1 MQMGGSA
8 RRVTAKW
15 RGLLALIVL
24 SWIATPVAAR
34 AAAPAHYDMTMKF
47 DVVAGRVMA
56 TVTITL
62 PEGSGETDF
71 ILGDRF
77 KLERVDAGRGVRVDT
92 MAADKPM
99 PHLNRIAVHFPARAA
114 GARQVRFDY
123 SGPLNQPGEDEP
135 AVSPQRIEL
144 NVESTWL
151 PMREDLGM
159 LFTVDADIS
168 GLPTDLV
175 VIPQGTF
182 ERTGDRLHIHRDTL
196 DEDMLID
203 GAVGLKL
210 VKGPD
215 VDFYAADQSDPLV
228 AMLRKHA
235 FGAAAFYHRL
245 YGPPDPG
252 PVKMVIVPRAAGA
265 GYARR
270 SFVVMPTFRK
280 AGDPPPAFD
289 ESSPA
294 RFVSHEFRHAWKQ
307 NIAGIDYDSYWLSE
321 SVAEYFALRYV
332 QQAIGP
338 AEMDAML
345 ARKRKAAES
354 SGLLIGAGHK
364 PSGAALYQK
373 GPLLLFDLEGRIGR
387 SALDQIL
394 LGAHPPLSTAVFLK
408 ALTKVAGPEVARDF
422 EAKLE

>member
-1 MQMGGSA
+1 MGEPAG
-8 RRVTAKW
+8 RVTARWKW
-15 RGLLALIVL
+15 VVALVAL
-24 SWIATPVAAR
+24 TWIATPAAAR
-34 AAAPAHYDMTMKF
+34 AAPPTHYDMKMKF
-47 DVVAGRVMA
+47 DVAAGRVTA

-71 ILGDRF
+71 VLGDRF
-77 KLERVDAGRGVRVDT
+77 KLERVDAGRGVRVAI

-99 PHLNRIAVHFPARAA
+99 PHLNRIAVHFPARMA
-114 GARQVRFDY
+114 GPRRVRFDY

-144 NVESTWL
+144 NVESMWL

-168 GLPTDLV
+168 GLPADLV

-182 ERTGDRLHIHRDTL
+182 ERTGERLHIHRDTL
-196 DEDMLID
+196 DEDVLID
-203 GAVGLKL
+203 GAVGLTL

-215 VDFYAADQSDPLV
+215 VDFYAVDQADPLV

-235 FGAAAFYHRL
+235 FGAAAFYHGL
-245 YGPPDPG
+245 YGAPNPR
-252 PVKMVIVPRAAGA
+252 PVKMVIVPRASGA

-280 AGDPPPAFD
+280 MGDPPPAFD

-307 NIAGIDYDSYWLSE
+307 NIAGVDYDSYWLSE

-345 ARKRKAAES
+345 ARKRKAAE
-354 SGLLIGAGHK
+354 GGGPLIGAGHK

-373 GPLLLFDLEGRIGR
+373 GPVLLFELERRIGR
-387 SALDQIL
+387 PAVDRVL
-394 LGAHPPLSTAVFLK
+394 LGSHPPLSTAAFLK
-408 ALTKVAGPEVARDF
+408 RLAKVAGAEVSGDF
-422 EAKLE
+422 EGKLK

>member
-1 MQMGGSA
+1 MHMGKSA
-8 RRVTAKW
+8 GRVTASW
-15 RGLLALIVL
+15 RWLVALVAL
-24 SWIATPVAAR
+24 SWIAAPVAAV
-34 AAAPAHYDMTMKF
+34 AATPAHYDMKMTF
-47 DVVAGRVMA
+47 DVATGRVTA
-56 TVTITL
+56 TVTVTL
-62 PEGSGETDF
+62 PGGGGEADF
-71 ILGDRF
+71 VLSDRF
-77 KLERVDAGRGVRVDT
+77 TLKRVDAGKSVKVDI

-99 PHLNRIAVHFPARAA
+99 PHLNRIVVHFPARMA

-123 SGPLNQPGEDEP
+123 SGPLNQPGDDEP

-144 NVESTWL
+144 NVESMWL

-159 LFTVDADIS
+159 RFTVDADIS
-168 GLPTDLV
+168 GLPENLV

-182 ERTGDRLHIHRDTL
+182 KRTGDRLHIHRDTL
-196 DEDMLID
+196 DEDVLID
-203 GAVGLKL
+203 GAVGLTL

-215 VDFYAADQSDPLV
+215 VDFYAADQADPLV

-245 YGPPDPG
+245 YGPPTPG
-252 PVKMVIVPRAAGA
+252 PVKMVIVPRAGGA

-280 AGDPPPAFD
+280 MGDPPPAFD

-307 NIAGIDYDSYWLSE
+307 NIAGVDYDSYWLSE

-332 QQAIGP
+332 QQAIGA

-345 ARKRKAAES
+345 ARKRKAAE
-354 SGLLIGAGHK
+354 GAGPLIGAGRK

-373 GPLLLFDLEGRIGR
+373 GPLLLFELERRIGR
-387 SALDQIL
+387 SAVDRVL
-394 LGAHPPLSTAVFLK
+394 LGAHPPLSTAAFLK
-408 ALTKVAGPEVARDF
+408 ALDKVAGPEAARDF
-422 EAKLE
+422 EGKLK